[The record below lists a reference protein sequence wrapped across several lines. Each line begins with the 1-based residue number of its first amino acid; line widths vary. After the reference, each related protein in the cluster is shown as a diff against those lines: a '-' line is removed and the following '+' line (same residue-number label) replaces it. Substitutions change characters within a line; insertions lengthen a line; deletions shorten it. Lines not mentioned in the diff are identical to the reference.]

1 MMNRFDTNE
10 TDLPRTRPLC
20 ALDEDR
26 SEPSRKRTKGLASFR
41 LPVVFTILLFGL
53 MLGLQE
59 QGVGQVSIFS
69 EDFETDGNGSR
80 YTTSVTEF
88 TDGGGDYFTRTDG
101 SDISGEAF
109 SGVRGSYYFAAQDID
124 GDGVVLPVDLTFS
137 GIDISGKTGLEFS
150 IYLAEDDDGSNQ
162 DWDAADYVHIQYK
175 IDGGDLTPLI
185 HIESSGSSG
194 TNFFPAIDTNFDG
207 TGNGSEITDTFTQYT
222 ASISGTGSTLEI
234 VITLNLDSGDEDI
247 AFDDLSITAV
257 TSPTITTGSASSI
270 TQTTA
275 TLAGNITS
283 TGGADITERGV
294 FWSTTDGFADGAGT
308 KVSEAG
314 TFGTGAFTE
323 DVTGL
328 SAGTTYYFKA
338 FATNSAGTSYGSQG
352 SFTTSSS
359 ATAPNVTTNAATSVT
374 DNSATLN
381 AEVVADGGQSVSE
394 RGFVYSSVDATPEID
409 EGNVTKVTSGSGT
422 GSYTSDL
429 TGLTSNTTYY
439 VQGYAINSVGTSYGG
454 VQSFTTPKPEAP
466 ATPTFSDVSGTSF
479 TVNWVA
485 VSGATS
491 YEMDIS
497 TASDF
502 GSFVSGYEDK
512 SVSGTS
518 EAVSGLAYSTTY
530 YVRMRAVHTS
540 GTSDNSGTGT
550 QATTALSAPTV
561 SAASSIG
568 SNQFVAN
575 WSAVGGAD
583 GYRLDVGST
592 NTIFDNSSQLTED
605 FDSGLTTSYTSGTIT
620 LDSGDWT
627 ATSVY
632 QETSTDSRSGFAAR
646 INDDIANAHITTPV
660 LNTAGTVTFWYR
672 ELSTGGGTFKLQK
685 STDGTNFTDVTS
697 QAYSGNTFTQFTHDV
712 NDLSNPIYLRVL
724 SDHNDGHLIIDDFE
738 VTNYIDSRIEGFS
751 NLTVASTSQ
760 TVTGLDAN
768 TNYYYRVR
776 AVAGDAT
783 SANSSIQSVKTIKT
797 PTSGSLAAG
806 GRRSGYRLITT
817 PVQGTTLQT
826 LLADNNVFTQCFTG
840 ATSEADNCGTGDI
853 TENVFFFNPQSNTP
867 SANDWEAATNI
878 TNAVQPGTGLL
889 VYLFKDAPG
898 GGNGFPTQLAVDGLV
913 PTSASITI
921 NSGSNALTFIG
932 NPFNSRINLFA
943 NNKIGAG
950 GSNVRALKYVYD
962 HNYTSGFEGNGGEDQ
977 AGNTGGGWRTSNG
990 QGAGSLSGGIVAPFQ
1005 GFFIQNE
1012 AVADAS
1018 PDPITI
1024 ALGDTTDTSGT
1035 LYSGATAPPAIQLA
1049 ARINGAQVSD
1059 VWFSFSETGSLE
1071 DNRFDAS
1078 ALYALDYT
1086 PYLMFHAV
1094 SGGRALDIKNLPL
1107 DLNREISL
1115 PLKLNGWKPVD
1126 DETVQAYEPMG
1137 GSVEMIW
1144 PTVRNIPDAWEVYL
1158 TDHETGLSFDLT
1170 DPSVTKYEFELLVDA
1185 KSSERLPYR
1194 LAVREASVPEK
1205 FTHRF
1210 SLDITAVPTSID
1222 PAEELPIE
1230 IALAQNYPNPFN
1242 PTTSIRFELPESQP
1256 IALEVYDLSGRHIAT
1271 LASGVHTAGFHEV
1284 SFDASGLSSGVY
1296 LYRLQTESQTFTRKF
1311 TLLK

>member
-10 TDLPRTRPLC
+10 IALPRTRPLC
-20 ALDEDR
+20 ALHEDR

-53 MLGLQE
+53 MLGHQE

-80 YTTSVTEF
+80 YTTSVAEF
-88 TDGGGDYFTRTDG
+88 TDNGGDYFTRTDG
-101 SDISGEAF
+101 SNISSSVQF

-124 GDGVVLPVDLTFS
+124 GEGATLPVSLTFS
-137 GIDISGKTGLEFS
+137 GIDISGKTGIEFS
-150 IYLAEDDDGSNQ
+150 IYLAEDDGSGEH
-162 DWDAADYVHIQYK
+162 WDDSDYVHIQYK
-175 IDGGDLTPLI
+175 IDGGDFTPLI
-185 HIESSGSSG
+185 HIE
-194 TNFFPAIDTNFDG
+194 NFNNVEFNSYPAIDTNFDG

-234 VITLNLDSGDEDI
+234 VIELYLDSGNEDI
-247 AFDDLSITAV
+247 AFDDLLITAV
-257 TSPTITTGSASSI
+257 SEPTVSTGISSSI

-338 FATNSAGTSYGSQG
+338 FATNSAGTSYGSQET
-352 SFTTSSS
+352 FTTSAS

-394 RGFVYSSVDATPEID
+394 RGFVYSSADATPEID
-409 EGNVTKVTSGSGT
+409 EDNVTKVTSGSGT

-479 TVNWVA
+479 TVNWVE

-518 EAVSGLAYSTTY
+518 EAVSGLAFSTTY

-550 QATTALSAPTV
+550 QATTALTAPTV

-575 WSAVGGAD
+575 WSAIDGVD

-592 NTIFDNSSQLTED
+592 STIFDNSSQLTED
-605 FDSGLTTSYTSGTIT
+605 FDSGVSGGYTGTDATISLNSGN
-620 LDSGDWT
+620 WT
-627 ATSVY
+627 MTAAISDG
-632 QETSTDSRSGFAAR
+632 SNSRSGTSAR
-646 INDDIANAHITTPV
+646 LNDDTANAHITTPS

-672 ELSTGGGTFKLQK
+672 ELNTGGGTFKLQK
-685 STDGTNFTDVTS
+685 STDGTNFTDVSS

-712 NDLSNPIYLRVL
+712 NDSSNPIYLRVL
-724 SDHNDGHLIIDDFE
+724 SDNNAGHLIIDDFE
-738 VTNYIDSRIEGFS
+738 VTNYIDSRIDGYS

-867 SANDWEAATNI
+867 SANDWQAATNI

-943 NNKIGAG
+943 NNKIGAE

-962 HNYTSGFEGNGGEDQ
+962 HNYTSGFEGGDQ

-1012 AVADAS
+1012 NVADAS

-1035 LYSGATAPPAIQLA
+1035 LYSGSTAPPAIQLA

-1107 DLNREISL
+1107 DLNGEISL

-1144 PTVRNIPDAWEVYL
+1144 PIVRNIPDAWDVYL
-1158 TDHETGLSFDLT
+1158 TDHETGQSFDLT

-1194 LAVREASVPEK
+1194 LAVKEAKVPEK

-1222 PAEELPIE
+1222 PADELPIE

-1271 LASGVHTAGFHEV
+1271 LASSVHTAGFHEV